1 MSKNL
6 SLVLMTVCAFALP
19 SALFG
24 QTLSKTLV
32 ASGLQRPVGIYH
44 APGDTS
50 RIFVLEQGNSSSR
63 QAQIRVI
70 KNGSL
75 LGTPFLNID
84 SLVANSGNERGL
96 LGLAFHPNYMT
107 NGYFYVHYNNSS
119 GTTVI
124 ARYQASPPSSDTVSA
139 ATGSVL
145 LTYGQ
150 PYSNHNGGA
159 IHFGPDGYLYIGLGD
174 GGSGNDPGNRAQNIN
189 NLLGKMLR
197 IDVDTP
203 SPGLSYGIPASN
215 PYVGITGRDEIWHL
229 GLRNPWQWSFD
240 RNTGAM
246 WIGDVGQNAR
256 EEIDYV
262 AAGVGNRNFGW
273 RCMEGTGCTGL
284 SGCVCNS
291 GTLTGPI
298 YQYNQSFSTGYSI
311 TGGYVYRGCAIPFL
325 AGQYIWADYVTN
337 KIWTATPNAT
347 NTGLTGVTDRTSQ
360 LSGSISGI
368 AAFGE
373 DAEGELYMCGRDN
386 GTVWKITSSSTVSM
400 NVLGTPAPGS
410 TVTFSFGSPGDAG
423 KQYIFGV
430 STGNTPGTPLGDG
443 RVVPVNLDPLLNFA
457 LANPNTNGVYQPYG
471 TLHWLTATGSVAVN
485 IPGLPFLSGSE
496 FHTAFVSLDATA
508 SAGVSTVSCGLSI
521 TVQ

>member
-1 MSKNL
+1 MKVSFL
-6 SLVLMTVCAFALP
+6 SVALCALTLSTGLV
-19 SALFG
+19 G
-24 QTLSKTLV
+24 QTLQKTLV

-70 KNGSL
+70 QNGSL
-75 LGTPFLNID
+75 LPAPFLNID

-96 LGLAFHPNYMT
+96 LGLAFHPNYAQ

-124 ARYQASPPSSDTVSA
+124 SRYQASPPSSNTVSA

-174 GGSGNDPGNRAQNIN
+174 GGSANDPGNRAQNIN
-189 NLLGKMLR
+189 NLLGKILR
-197 IDVDTP
+197 IDVDTT
-203 SPGLSYGIPASN
+203 SPGLPYGIPASN
-215 PYVGITGRDEIWHL
+215 PFVGVAGRDEIWHL

-240 RNTGAM
+240 RNTGDM

-256 EEIDYV
+256 EEIDFV
-262 AAGVGNRNFGW
+262 PAGVGGRNFGW

-284 SGCVCNS
+284 SGCACNG

-298 YQYNQSFSTGYSI
+298 HQYNQSFSTGYSI
-311 TGGYVYRGCAIPFL
+311 TGGYRYRGCAI
-325 AGQYIWADYVTN
+325 AGFEGHYIWADYVTN
-337 KIWTATPNAT
+337 RIWTGVPNAS
-347 NTGLTGVTDRTSQ
+347 NTALTGIVDRTGQ
-360 LSGSISGI
+360 LGGSISGI

-373 DAEGELYMCGRDN
+373 DASGELYMCGRDN
-386 GTVWKITSSSTVSM
+386 GTVWKITSTTSVNLTV
-400 NVLGTPAPGS
+400 NGTVAPGS
-410 TVTFSFGSPGDAG
+410 TVNFGLSSPGDQN
-423 KQYIFGV
+423 KQYIFGIA
-430 STGNTPGTPLGDG
+430 SGNTPGTALGDG
-443 RVVPVNLDPLLNFA
+443 RIVPVNMDPLLNYA
-457 LANPNTNGVYQPYG
+457 LANPTTNGIYNPYG
-471 TLHWLTATGSVAVN
+471 TLHFLTASAVV
-485 IPGLPFLSGSE
+485 PVTLPNLPILSGQE
-496 FHTAFVSLDATA
+496 FHAAFVTLDMAA
-508 SAGVSTVSCGLSI
+508 SAGVATVSCGLSV